1 MQQSDGSYP
10 TQPVLAIGAVV
21 FHQDRVLLVK
31 RSKPPAKGCWAIPGG
46 SVHLGE
52 TLQEA
57 AQREILEETGI
68 VIRAKEPI
76 LTFDVIDKDENGRIR
91 YHYLIVDLAAEYVSG
106 AIQPGDDAADARWI
120 GDDELNDF
128 EVNPR
133 TRKLLAGRFR
143 FGG

>member
-10 TQPVLAIGAVV
+10 TQPTLAVGAVV

-31 RSKPPAKGCWAIPGG
+31 RNKSPAKGCWAIPGG
-46 SVHLGE
+46 SVRLGE

-68 VIRAKEPI
+68 VIRAKEPV
-76 LTFDVIDKDENGRIR
+76 LTFDVIDKDQDGRIR
-91 YHYLIVDLAAEYVSG
+91 YHYLIVDLAADYISG
-106 AIQPGDDAADARWI
+106 EIRPGDDAADARWI
-120 GDDELNDF
+120 GEEELNGLT
-128 EVNPR
+128 VNPR
-133 TRKLLAGRFR
+133 TRELLAEEFG

>member
-10 TQPVLAIGAVV
+10 TQPTLAVGAVV
-21 FHQDRVLLVK
+21 LYRDRVLLVK
-31 RSKPPAKGCWAIPGG
+31 RNKSPAKGCWAIPGG

-76 LTFDVIDKDENGRIR
+76 LTFDVIDKDDKGRIR
-91 YHYLIVDLAAEYVSG
+91 YHYLIVDLVAEYVEG
-106 AIQPGDDAADARWI
+106 DITPGDDAADARWI
-120 GDDELNDF
+120 GEEELNGLK
-128 EVNPR
+128 VNPR
-133 TRKLLAGRFR
+133 TLKLLADQFGFR
-143 FGG
+143 G